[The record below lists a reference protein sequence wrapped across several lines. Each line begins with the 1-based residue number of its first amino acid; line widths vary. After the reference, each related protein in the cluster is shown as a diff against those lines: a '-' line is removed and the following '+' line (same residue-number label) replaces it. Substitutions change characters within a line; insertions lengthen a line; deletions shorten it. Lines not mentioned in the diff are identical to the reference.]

1 MTAPS
6 YTEDLTDFNLA
17 ESITGWDELNTG
29 GYDGQGGDAVDADY
43 PFIQGSYANTQ
54 ICTKDAT
61 NGSAAYDSG
70 SGTGGHGTD
79 GAYLVWQ
86 TYSVNS
92 NLGTYAQGGLGIVV
106 GTDVDNFDV
115 WYTGGIDVPPYP
127 YGGWVCNA
135 VNTTITPDDATN
147 GTVTT
152 EELVGSTVYVA
163 TGSGKGYPH
172 GCDAIR
178 YGRCSS
184 IFEYGDLSNGYCTI
198 DGFATEDE
206 YNDVTNGYHRWGLI
220 TNTYGGY
227 LWQGKMTLGTVSNAV
242 DFRDSNF
249 NVFVK
254 WSPKV
259 TANFNTIE
267 VNNASSRV
275 DMDNFQFIAL
285 DPDTNASVGRWVT
298 NANADINLNNGS
310 FTDMGEFG
318 FDTNSTLYRIV
329 WNKCAQVD
337 PNGGDFSFS
346 SVLESSVT
354 GGGSVGGGAVLWNT
368 AGDPD
373 TKLNDMVISKG
384 AGSHH
389 AIEFGTSAPTTIN
402 LTNMTFTDFSTSD
415 QQTTSVLYFPDKGS
429 DTTWTVSHSGTTG
442 TVSYYKARSG
452 DTVNISSSVPVVV
465 TVYDKEDGLVESG
478 VQTAVYLTS
487 DRTVVMN
494 EDTDVSGIASDSH
507 TGSTPAQCEVRC
519 RKASSA
525 DSPAVFKPYSSI
537 QTIGTGGLTL
547 TVTLER
553 DPNNNA
559 TT

>member
-1 MTAPS
+1 MTVPS

-29 GYDGQGGDAVDADY
+29 GYDAQGNDAVDGDY

-54 ICTKDAT
+54 ICTKT
-61 NGSAAYDSG
+61 GNGSATYDAG
-70 SGTGGHGTD
+70 TGTGGHGTD

-86 TYSVNS
+86 TYTVNS
-92 NLGTYAQGGLGIVV
+92 NVGTYAQGGLGIVV

-115 WYTGGIDVPPYP
+115 WYTGGIDIPPYP

-152 EELVGSTVYVA
+152 EELAGSTCYVA

-184 IFEYGDLSNGYCTI
+184 IFEFGETADYCTI

-220 TNTYGGY
+220 INSYGGY
-227 LWQGKMTLGTVSNAV
+227 LWQGKMTLGTVTNAV
-242 DFRDSNF
+242 DFRDSDV
-249 NVFVK
+249 NVFIK
-254 WSPKV
+254 WCPKV

-275 DMDNFQFIAL
+275 DMTNFQFITL
-285 DPDTNASVGRWVT
+285 DPTTNASIGRWVT
-298 NANADINLNNGS
+298 NADADINLENCS
-310 FTDMGEFG
+310 FSDMGTFG
-318 FDTNSTLYRIV
+318 FDGGTVASNCKWVRCL
-329 WNKCAQVD
+329 QVD
-337 PNGGDFSFS
+337 PNGADLSFS
-346 SVLESSVT
+346 QVLTSAVT
-354 GGGSVGGGAVLWNT
+354 GGGSVGGGALYWND

-373 TKLNDMVISKG
+373 TKLNDMTISKG

-389 AIEFGTSAPTTIN
+389 AIEFGTSSAKTMN
-402 LTNMTFTDFSTSD
+402 LTNMTFTDFSTSN
-415 QQTTSVLYFPDKGS
+415 QVATSALYFPDTGS
-429 DTTWTVSHSGTTG
+429 DTTWTVAHSGSVG
-442 TVSYYKARSG
+442 TVSYYKARAG
-452 DTVNISSSVPVVV
+452 DTVSVTGSVPVTI
-465 TVYDKEDGLVESG
+465 TVYDKEDGLIEAG

-494 EDTDVSGIASDSH
+494 EDTAAGTGVASDSH
-507 TGSTPAQCEVRC
+507 TGSTPAECEVRC
-519 RKASSA
+519 RKGSSA
-525 DSPAVFKPYSSI
+525 DSPAVFKPYSSL
-537 QTIGTGGLTL
+537 QTIGASGLTL
-547 TVTLER
+547 SVTLER